1 MTRNA
6 SMHLGGNMRA
16 GSKPTMVGTL
26 PSKLSHGS
34 LDRLGVEVGV
44 GVDLEAVGVAGDDSG
59 SSPVGEAPG
68 DECARDVLADETASE
83 EIFGKA
89 FRGGPEAATRLAAR
103 LQREVGN
110 LLGRVGYGGVR
121 YTMPCCALL

>member
-6 SMHLGGNMRA
+6 SMHLGGSMRGA
-16 GSKPTMVGTL
+16 GRPTMVGTL
-26 PSKLSHGS
+26 PSAQLSHGS
-34 LDRLGVEVGV
+34 LDTLGVEVGM
-44 GVDLEAVGVAGDDSG
+44 GVDVEAVGVCGDGSG
-59 SSPVGEAPG
+59 SSPVRAAPG

-110 LLGRVGYGGVR
+110 LLGRVWQGRVG
-121 YTMPCCALL
+121 